1 MVLAEVGLGA
11 FPPGAHEPVIQTGAD
26 GGAYQRNHATRPLL
40 NHLSAGARG
49 DTLDDAWDEL
59 VDNFF
64 LQKFAADIDS
74 GRAGGGD
81 PEFGDFAIGVELK
94 TVNQA
99 QLLNRAHGDGGK
111 DAEIGDDGDQPAKA
125 EAGALNGCE
134 SHSAVNYIVGHRV
147 EFAYLE
153 RIYSVIAADGH
164 PVSSSELYQES
175 CRINL
180 NRGVGARQARDQ
192 RLFGASAQPR
202 FGFRIGHC
210 INHSAARRRMPS
222 GHSSPCASITVTPKN
237 IMSTGKLQIVP
248 LGGLGEFGMN
258 CMAVRWGDDII
269 VIDAGL
275 MFPEAELLG
284 VDIVVPDISY
294 LIENRQRVRGII
306 LTHGHEDHIGALPWI
321 LSELKVPVWGTEF
334 TLAYVED
341 KLDEHG
347 LLEDADLREMHAGER
362 FKAGVFTVHPIRVTH
377 SLVDCVALAIHTPLG
392 VIIHTGDFKVD
403 PTPTDNHLF
412 DLHSFAEY
420 GKQGVLALFQ
430 DSTNVERKGYTPSE
444 RAVRRKFDE
453 VFAHTQRR
461 LFISCFSSSIH
472 RIRLAV
478 ELAHQHGRKVAFVGR
493 SMNNSAEIAEDLGYL
508 EIPDG
513 LVINPGEMKNF
524 PPEKVCVMISGT
536 QGEPMSALSR
546 AAVDNHKHAKIEKG
560 DTVVL
565 SSRIIPGNEKTIYR
579 MIDHLFRRE
588 AHVIYE
594 DSTSPPIHVSGHA
607 SQEEL
612 KLIINL
618 VKPKYFIPVHG
629 EYRQLK
635 LHAEMAGAMHSS
647 VGKVMLI
654 ESGDILE
661 FDEHNARKAGR
672 VNVGRVCIDSG
683 SRTDVVEDLIIK
695 DRRHLSED
703 GIVLPIIAINKLTGR
718 VETAPEIVT
727 RGFNPG
733 EDGLLDGARRI
744 VEDTLAHSSEE
755 EKADYGVIKEKIRA
769 DLKRYIS
776 RQTQKRPLIMPVILE
791 I

>member
-1 MVLAEVGLGA
+1 M
-11 FPPGAHEPVIQTGAD
+11 
-26 GGAYQRNHATRPLL
+26 
-40 NHLSAGARG
+40 
-49 DTLDDAWDEL
+49 
-59 VDNFF
+59 
-64 LQKFAADIDS
+64 
-74 GRAGGGD
+74 
-81 PEFGDFAIGVELK
+81 
-94 TVNQA
+94 
-99 QLLNRAHGDGGK
+99 
-111 DAEIGDDGDQPAKA
+111 
-125 EAGALNGCE
+125 
-134 SHSAVNYIVGHRV
+134 
-147 EFAYLE
+147 
-153 RIYSVIAADGH
+153 
-164 PVSSSELYQES
+164 SS
-175 CRINL
+175 
-180 NRGVGARQARDQ
+180 
-192 RLFGASAQPR
+192 
-202 FGFRIGHC
+202 
-210 INHSAARRRMPS
+210 
-222 GHSSPCASITVTPKN
+222 
-237 IMSTGKLQIVP
+237 GKLNVVP

-258 CMAVRWGDDII
+258 CMAIRWGDDII

-294 LIENRQRVRGII
+294 LLENRQRVRGII
-306 LTHGHEDHIGALPWI
+306 LTHGHEDHIGALPWL
-321 LSELKVPVWGTEF
+321 LSELNVPVWGTEF

-347 LLEDADLREMHAGER
+347 LLDDSDLREMRPNER
-362 FKAGVFTVHPIRVTH
+362 FKIGPFTIHPIQVTH
-377 SLVDCVALAIHTPLG
+377 SLVDCVALAVHTPLG

-403 PTPTDNHLF
+403 PTPTDNRLF

-420 GKQGVLALFQ
+420 GKEGVLALFQ

-453 VFAHTQRR
+453 VFARTERR

-472 RIRLAV
+472 RIKLAV
-478 ELAHQHGRKVAFVGR
+478 EMAWNHGRKVAFIGR
-493 SMNNSAEIAEDLGYL
+493 SMTSSAEIAEDLGYI
-508 EIPDG
+508 EVPEG
-513 LVINPGEMKNF
+513 LIIHPGEMKNF
-524 PPEKVCVMISGT
+524 APEKVCVLISGT

-546 AAVDNHKHAKIEKG
+546 AAVNNHKHAKIEKG

-588 AHVIYE
+588 AHVIY
-594 DSTSPPIHVSGHA
+594 DDGTFPPIHVSGHA

-618 VKPKYFIPVHG
+618 VKPRHFIPVHG

-635 LHAEMAGAMHSS
+635 LHAELAGSMHGS
-647 VGKVMLI
+647 VGNVILI
-654 ESGDILE
+654 ESGDVLE
-661 FDEHNARKAGR
+661 FDSMGARKAGR

-683 SRTDVVEDLIIK
+683 SRTDVVEDLVIK

-703 GIVLPIIAINKLTGR
+703 GFVLPIIAINKLTGR
-718 VETAPEIVT
+718 VETTPEIVT
-727 RGFNPG
+727 RGFASE
-733 EDGLLDGARRI
+733 EDEVIQGARQV
-744 VEDTLAHSSEE
+744 VEQTLEASSAE

>member
-1 MVLAEVGLGA
+1 
-11 FPPGAHEPVIQTGAD
+11 
-26 GGAYQRNHATRPLL
+26 
-40 NHLSAGARG
+40 
-49 DTLDDAWDEL
+49 
-59 VDNFF
+59 
-64 LQKFAADIDS
+64 
-74 GRAGGGD
+74 
-81 PEFGDFAIGVELK
+81 
-94 TVNQA
+94 
-99 QLLNRAHGDGGK
+99 
-111 DAEIGDDGDQPAKA
+111 
-125 EAGALNGCE
+125 
-134 SHSAVNYIVGHRV
+134 
-147 EFAYLE
+147 
-153 RIYSVIAADGH
+153 
-164 PVSSSELYQES
+164 
-175 CRINL
+175 
-180 NRGVGARQARDQ
+180 
-192 RLFGASAQPR
+192 
-202 FGFRIGHC
+202 
-210 INHSAARRRMPS
+210 MP
-222 GHSSPCASITVTPKN
+222 
-237 IMSTGKLQIVP
+237 TGKLHIVP

-258 CMAVRWGDDII
+258 CMAMRWGDDII

-294 LIENRQRVRGII
+294 LMENRHRVRAII

-321 LSELKVPVWGTEF
+321 LSELNVPVWGTEF

-341 KLDEHG
+341 KLEEHG
-347 LLEDADLREMHAGER
+347 LLDDAELHEIRAGER
-362 FKAGVFTVHPIRVTH
+362 FKAGPFTIHPIHVTH
-377 SLVDCVALAIHTPLG
+377 SLVDCVSLAIHTPLG
-392 VIIHTGDFKVD
+392 VLIHTGDFKVD
-403 PTPTDNHLF
+403 PTPTDNKMF
-412 DLHSFAEY
+412 DLHAFAEY
-420 GKQGVLALFQ
+420 GKEGVLALFQ
-430 DSTNVERKGYTPSE
+430 DSTNVERRGYTPSE

-453 VFAHTQRR
+453 VFARTERR

-472 RIRLAV
+472 RIKLAV
-478 ELAHQHGRKVAFVGR
+478 ELAWEHGRKVAFIGR
-493 SMNNSAEIAEDLGYL
+493 SMTSSSEIAEDLGYL
-508 EIPDG
+508 EIPEG
-513 LVINPGEMKNF
+513 LLIHPGEMKNY

-565 SSRIIPGNEKTIYR
+565 SSRIIPGNEKAIYR
-579 MIDHLFRRE
+579 MIDHLFRRQ

-594 DSTSPPIHVSGHA
+594 DGSSPPIHVSGHG

-618 VKPKYFIPVHG
+618 VKPKYFIPIHG

-647 VGKVMLI
+647 VGSVMLI

-661 FDEHNARKAGR
+661 LDELGARKAGR

-703 GIVLPIIAINKLTGR
+703 GIVLPIIAINKLSGR
-718 VETAPEIVT
+718 VESSPEIVT
-727 RGFNPG
+727 RGFAAG
-733 EDGLLDGARRI
+733 EDGFVDGARQL
-744 VEDTLAHSSEE
+744 VMQTLEQSSEE

-776 RQTQKRPLIMPVILE
+776 KQTQKRPLIMPVILE

>member
-1 MVLAEVGLGA
+1 
-11 FPPGAHEPVIQTGAD
+11 
-26 GGAYQRNHATRPLL
+26 
-40 NHLSAGARG
+40 
-49 DTLDDAWDEL
+49 
-59 VDNFF
+59 
-64 LQKFAADIDS
+64 
-74 GRAGGGD
+74 
-81 PEFGDFAIGVELK
+81 
-94 TVNQA
+94 
-99 QLLNRAHGDGGK
+99 
-111 DAEIGDDGDQPAKA
+111 
-125 EAGALNGCE
+125 
-134 SHSAVNYIVGHRV
+134 
-147 EFAYLE
+147 
-153 RIYSVIAADGH
+153 
-164 PVSSSELYQES
+164 
-175 CRINL
+175 
-180 NRGVGARQARDQ
+180 
-192 RLFGASAQPR
+192 
-202 FGFRIGHC
+202 
-210 INHSAARRRMPS
+210 MP
-222 GHSSPCASITVTPKN
+222 
-237 IMSTGKLQIVP
+237 TGKLQVIP

-258 CMAVRWGDDII
+258 CMAFRWGDDII
-269 VIDAGL
+269 VVDAGL

-321 LSELKVPVWGTEF
+321 LSELNVPVYGTEF

-347 LLEDADLREMHAGER
+347 LLDDADLREMRAKER
-362 FKAGVFTVHPIRVTH
+362 IKLGAFTVHPIQVTH
-377 SLVDCVALAIHTPLG
+377 SLVDCVALAIHCPLG
-392 VIIHTGDFKVD
+392 VVIHTGDFKVD
-403 PTPTDNHLF
+403 PTPTDNKLF
-412 DLHSFAEY
+412 DLHTFAEY
-420 GKQGVLALFQ
+420 GKEGVLALLQ

-453 VFAHTQRR
+453 VFAHTRRR

-472 RIRLAV
+472 RINLAV
-478 ELAHQHGRKVAFVGR
+478 ELSREHGRKVAFIGR
-493 SMNNSAEIAEDLGYL
+493 SMNNSAEIAEDLGYI
-508 EIPDG
+508 EVPEG

-524 PPEKVCVMISGT
+524 PPEKVCVLISGT

-594 DSTSPPIHVSGHA
+594 DGTSPPVHVSGHA

-618 VKPKYFIPVHG
+618 VKPRYFVPVHG

-635 LHAEMAGAMHSS
+635 LHAEMAAAMRGS

-654 ESGDILE
+654 ESGEILE
-661 FDEHNARKAGR
+661 FDELGARKAGK

-683 SRTDVVEDLIIK
+683 NRTDVVEDLIIK

-703 GIVLPIIAINKLTGR
+703 GIVLPIIAINKLSGK
-718 VETAPEIVT
+718 VETTPEIVT
-727 RGFNPG
+727 RGFNIG
-733 EDGLLDGARRI
+733 EDGFMEGAKRV
-744 VEDTLAHSSEE
+744 VEDTLAFSSEE

-769 DLKRYIS
+769 DLKRYINKQS
-776 RQTQKRPLIMPVILE
+776 QKRPLIMPVILE